1 MGLTSSDV
9 RRIIWTAI
17 FTFGGVYASLIY
29 GLGEFKSVADAKAA
43 ALALLPTA
51 IAAAASAVKN
61 AALDDGS
68 GIK

>member
-1 MGLTSSDV
+1 MGLNSADV
-9 RRIIWTAI
+9 RRIIWTAA

-29 GLGEFKSVADAKAA
+29 GLGDFKNVADAKAA

-51 IAAAASAVKN
+51 IAATASAIKN